1 MDLST
6 NYLGLRLAHPLVAGA
21 SPLVDDLVLAQRVA
35 DAGASAI
42 VMHSLFEEQIL
53 GEALAREHFHESH
66 AHSHSEASTYLPR
79 PDQFRLGPDEYLEQI
94 RRIRRRV
101 SVPVIA
107 SLNGTTEGS
116 WLAYAKSMEQAGAAA
131 IELNLY
137 ELVTEVDVSCEAVE
151 RRMLDVVGA
160 VRASVKIP
168 IAVKLSPFYTALPS
182 FASKLVRSGADGLVL
197 FNRFYQADI
206 DVEHLEVV
214 RSLRLSERT
223 ELLLRLR
230 WLAILSGRVPTTLA
244 VSGGVHEA
252 LDAVK
257 AIMAGASCV
266 QLVSVLLKHGPE
278 RLTVIL
284 KELREWLEQ
293 HEYDSVEQ
301 MCGSMNLERCPDP
314 RAFERANY
322 VHVLQSWRF
331 E

>member
-6 NYLGLRLAHPLVAGA
+6 NYLGLNLAHPLVAGA
-21 SPLVDDLVLAQRVA
+21 SPLVDDLVLVQRVA
-35 DAGASAI
+35 DSGAAAI
-42 VMHSLFEEQIL
+42 VMHSLFEEQIR
-53 GEALAREHFHESH
+53 GEALARERFQDAH
-66 AHSHSEASTYLPR
+66 ANSHSEATTYLPSA
-79 PDQFRLGPDEYLEQI
+79 DEFRLGPDEYLEQI
-94 RRIRRRV
+94 GRIRQHV

-116 WLAYAKSMEQAGAAA
+116 WLAYAKLMEQAGAAA

-137 ELVTEVDVSCEAVE
+137 ELVTETDVAGESVE
-151 RRMLDVVGA
+151 RRMLDVVGE

-168 IAVKLSPFYTALPS
+168 IAVKLSPFFTALPS
-182 FASKLVRSGADGLVL
+182 FSSALVRAGADGLVL

-206 DVEHLEVV
+206 DVEQLEVV

-230 WLAILSGRVPTTLA
+230 WLAILSGRVQTSFA

-252 LDAVK
+252 VDAVK
-257 AIMAGASCV
+257 SIMAGAHCV
-266 QLVSVLLKHGPE
+266 QLVSALLKNGPE
-278 RLTVIL
+278 RLGVIL
-284 KELREWLEQ
+284 RELREWLEQ
-293 HEYDSVEQ
+293 HEYESVRQ
-301 MCGSMNLERCPDP
+301 MCGSMNLQRCPDP